1 MIRVAVVAAAPAVRA
16 GLRVVLEADP
26 ALMVVGEAAPGIDGE
41 HISIDDAEVVVAYR
55 LLPDWLH
62 TLTATLRGLLLLSD
76 DRSAIESLSST
87 PIAWGLLPE
96 DAMPAEISAAVMA
109 LSQGLIVLHPHVA
122 SQLFTS
128 PDSII
133 DVSGHESLA
142 ESLTSREREV
152 LQWLGQ
158 GLSNRQIA
166 GRLGISEHTVKF
178 HVSAIYAKLGVAS
191 RAEAV
196 RVGARRGLLVL

>member
-1 MIRVAVVAAAPAVRA
+1 MIRVAVVAAAPAMRA

-26 ALMVVGEAAPGIDGE
+26 ALVVVGEAALGVDGE
-41 HISIDDAEVVVAYR
+41 QTPIVDAEVVVAYR
-55 LLPDWLH
+55 SLPDWL
-62 TLTATLRGLLLLSD
+62 LTPAATLRSVLLLSD
-76 DRSAIESLSST
+76 DPSASEDLPSTSLV
-87 PIAWGLLPE
+87 WGLLPE
-96 DAMPAEISAAVMA
+96 DAAPAVISAAIVA
-109 LSQGLIVLHPHVA
+109 LSQGLIVVHPYFA
-122 SQLFTS
+122 SQFS
-128 PDSII
+128 AAPGAII
-133 DVSGHESLA
+133 GAGDHEP
-142 ESLTSREREV
+142 LTEPLTQREREV

-166 GRLGISEHTVKF
+166 GRLNISEHTVKF